1 MISLLLRSY
10 SDFLNKE
17 NYVTQAW
24 LMPAY
29 QYCAAPEADATV
41 ALVKN
46 AQQYCIFSENLNTA
60 AP

>member
-1 MISLLLRSY
+1 M
-10 SDFLNKE
+10 
-17 NYVTQAW
+17 QAW

-29 QYCAAPEADATV
+29 QYCAAPEVDATV